1 MLFVVLLAD
10 DPKSKPKLPL
20 ISEKENLAVIEVK
33 DRAALVVAHRKKNG
47 WFGFPNAFV
56 EKALVVSAT
65 TRNWNTVNKIVGFAD
80 AIGRKSM
87 ERKKR

>member
-33 DRAALVVAHRKKNG
+33 DRAALVVATSKKERLVRSSERICRKGAGRFRNNPKLEHR
-47 WFGFPNAFV
+47 
-56 EKALVVSAT
+56 E
-65 TRNWNTVNKIVGFAD
+65 
-80 AIGRKSM
+80 
-87 ERKKR
+87 

>member
-33 DRAALVVAHRKKNG
+33 DRAALVVAHRKNNHRCASTE
-47 WFGFPNAFV
+47 FNCM
-56 EKALVVSAT
+56 
-65 TRNWNTVNKIVGFAD
+65 I
-80 AIGRKSM
+80 
-87 ERKKR
+87 